1 MMSLIFGAASII
13 TAGAGVVLGAD
24 GVSKLDEAKKIEQD
38 ARKRYEQKRESVER
52 LFQATQELAKEYGQL
67 QIQAHFQTIERFVAF
82 IDRIDRAPIHNVSK
96 FLAGVDRVSP
106 QQIQQYQAISSE
118 LKPIATSCL
127 TTVTIGDP
135 TDWAQLTPMRFSG
148 KAGTG
153 TAFGGSIDATTLGWL
168 GGGSLAAAG
177 GTGMAFGSLLL
188 GGFIA
193 APVLAIGGSLLGR
206 YGGKSLVESSRYEE
220 SVNAEISKLNAF
232 EDFLG
237 HVQRRIIEL
246 KQLVTNL
253 NARAM
258 QSLIAIESRNFSNE
272 RDAEKLQQ
280 VTLLIKTLAEV
291 MKTPVLE
298 ANGNLMGTA
307 VPEQRATAPL
317 NAKYLLFSK
326 PTIANGELSF
336 ASC

>member
-13 TAGAGVVLGAD
+13 TAGAGIVLGAD

-38 ARKRYEQKRESVER
+38 ARKRYVQKRESVER
-52 LFQATQELAKEYGQL
+52 LFDATQELAKEYGQL
-67 QIQAHFQTIERFVAF
+67 QIQAHFQTIERFVTF
-82 IDRIDRAPIHNVSK
+82 IDRLDRAPVQNASEL
-96 FLAGVDRVSP
+96 LAGVDRVSP
-106 QQIQQYQAISSE
+106 QQIQQYQISSE

-127 TTVTIGDP
+127 TAVTIGG
-135 TDWAQLTPMRFSG
+135 TADWAQLTPMEFLG

-168 GGGSLAAAG
+168 GGGFLAAAG
-177 GTGMAFGSLLL
+177 GTGIAFGSVLL

-193 APVLAIGGSLLGR
+193 APVLAIGGSILGR
-206 YGGKSLVESSRYEE
+206 RGGKSLVESNRYEE
-220 SVNAEISKLNAF
+220 SINAKIAKLNTF

-253 NARAM
+253 NERAI
-258 QSLIAIESRNFSNE
+258 QSLTAIESRNFSNE

-326 PTIANGELSF
+326 PTIANNELLIV
-336 ASC
+336 SC

>member
-1 MMSLIFGAASII
+1 MMSLIFGAATII

-38 ARKRYEQKRESVER
+38 AHKRYEQKRESVAR
-52 LFQATQELAKEYGQL
+52 LFHATQELAKEYGQL

-82 IDRIDRAPIHNVSK
+82 IDRLDRAPIHNASEL
-96 FLAGVDRVSP
+96 LAGVDRVSP
-106 QQIQQYQAISSE
+106 QQIQQYQALSLE

-127 TTVTIGDP
+127 TAVTVGD
-135 TDWAQLTPMRFSG
+135 TADWVQLTPMRFLA
-148 KAGTG
+148 KAGTR
-153 TAFGGSIDATTLGWL
+153 TAFGGSIEATTLGWL

-177 GTGMAFGSLLL
+177 GTGMAFGSAIL

-193 APVLAIGGSLLGR
+193 APVLAIGGSILGR
-206 YGGKSLVESSRYEE
+206 SGEKSLVESSRYEE
-220 SVNAEISKLNAF
+220 SVNAEIAKINAF

-253 NARAM
+253 NDRAI
-258 QSLIAIESRNFSNE
+258 QSLTAIESRNFSYE

-291 MKTPVLE
+291 MKTPVVE
-298 ANGNLMGTA
+298 ANAA
-307 VPEQRATAPL
+307 VPQQRATAPL

-326 PTIANGELSF
+326 SKIANGELLT